1 MVDRLS
7 LSPGFAANEEML
19 PGPEVL
25 QTMAHLQK
33 GADPA
38 TLEATV
44 RASWETVDWAS
55 LAGDEKAARVHE
67 IYTQALGQVDPA
79 AVQQATRTLWETYD
93 PYMVWIYLGL
103 MGLAGIIG
111 MIVFYF
117 ATRKALAE
125 EAASEA
131 AAQEGEGEGGAQEA
145 ASEG

>member
-1 MVDRLS
+1 
-7 LSPGFAANEEML
+7 ML
-19 PGPEVL
+19 PGPKVPADHGPSAE
-25 QTMAHLQK
+25 
-33 GADPA
+33 GADRPPQ
-38 TLEATV
+38 ATV

-55 LAGDEKAARVHE
+55 LAGDEGSRVHE

-131 AAQEGEGEGGAQEA
+131 AAQEGATDSGGDASDEG
-145 ASEG
+145 